1 MCSECGRWGHPRAPI
16 FWSSAVDDIPLHLC
30 VPQLVPW
37 LYAWDWLGAAQDIS
51 VPSDNSPSALPA
63 AWA

>member
-1 MCSECGRWGHPRAPI
+1 MFWG
-16 FWSSAVDDIPLHLC
+16 SAVDDIPLHLC
-30 VPQLVPW
+30 APQLVPW

-51 VPSDNSPSALPA
+51 VPSDDSPTALPA